1 MATVSQIAANLT
13 FKGQG
18 VVQFNGSEKPFA
30 KVANAIMTDIHKNN
44 QYAKKVFKKVGEEK
58 DEKTGLTKPILEEHL
73 CVTADGLRHAAHKK
87 EQSMLNPSVFADHDT
102 AVEFLTDIGSI
113 ERGFVSTQGDFSGFK
128 KKSAY
133 AITDAL
139 EVSGATPFLGIHG
152 NSQPKTKKEADDEK
166 GGTSLFSREQVGETE
181 YKAKLFID
189 IDEAR
194 FLSSSRWH
202 DRQAFNASIDAE
214 YHSKLKA
221 NFDKV
226 FNKLNKKY
234 NFGFTLPE
242 LPATAWYT
250 RNGDVSAKAEQGILL
265 PAEYVVVLIYDIL
278 DKYSRIWWTKSQSG
292 YLKSHSVEVAAVSG
306 LEEENF
312 ADLKNFKLNPADIE
326 NNFTLT
332 PEGEKFWK
340 AVEEA
345 EAKANAAAKK
355 AKADKKAAKTED

>member
-1 MATVSQIAANLT
+1 
-13 FKGQG
+13 
-18 VVQFNGSEKPFA
+18 
-30 KVANAIMTDIHKNN
+30 
-44 QYAKKVFKKVGEEK
+44 
-58 DEKTGLTKPILEEHL
+58 
-73 CVTADGLRHAAHKK
+73 
-87 EQSMLNPSVFADHDT
+87 
-102 AVEFLTDIGSI
+102 
-113 ERGFVSTQGDFSGFK
+113 
-128 KKSAY
+128 
-133 AITDAL
+133 
-139 EVSGATPFLGIHG
+139 
-152 NSQPKTKKEADDEK
+152 
-166 GGTSLFSREQVGETE
+166 VGETE

-226 FNKLNKKY
+226 FDKLNQKY

-278 DKYSRIWWTKSQSG
+278 DKYNRIWWTKSQSG
-292 YLKSHSVEVAAVSG
+292 YLKSHSVEVASVSG
-306 LEEENF
+306 LEEGNF

-326 NNFTLT
+326 NNFILA

-340 AVEEA
+340 AVEAA
-345 EAKANAAAKK
+345 EAKANTAKK
-355 AKADKKAAKTED
+355 TKADKKVAKAESEG